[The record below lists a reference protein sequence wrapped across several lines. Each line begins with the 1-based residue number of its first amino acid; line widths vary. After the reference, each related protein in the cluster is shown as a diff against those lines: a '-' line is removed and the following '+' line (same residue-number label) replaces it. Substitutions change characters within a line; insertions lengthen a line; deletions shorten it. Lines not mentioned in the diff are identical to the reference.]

1 MNKYKLEIAVQ
12 AFLKEVEDKLP
23 GWLKDDKF
31 EKHEVLNE
39 LEEHLWDK
47 AEDLAGGE
55 DINESHIH
63 QAITSMGDPERIGK
77 EYKKRGTPHVYIT
90 KEWWELYKKVLLIA
104 TFALIG
110 INVIVFFAQLISVP
124 FWENFGSA
132 ISGMWSSILP
142 ILGIITLI
150 FVALSMEGF
159 LPKDF
164 ANEFEKARMN
174 KSAGWKLK

>member
-1 MNKYKLEIAVQ
+1 MNENKYKLEITVQ

-55 DINESHIH
+55 DINEGHIH
-63 QAITSMGDPERIGK
+63 QAITSMGNPERIGK

-90 KEWWELYKKVLLIA
+90 KEWWELSKVLLDFHFFPLIA
-104 TFALIG
+104 
-110 INVIVFFAQLISVP
+110 INVMVAFRPTDICALLGKLWFGNVRHVEFHSSYFGNYHFNLRSLEYGRVFA
-124 FWENFGSA
+124 
-132 ISGMWSSILP
+132 
-142 ILGIITLI
+142 
-150 FVALSMEGF
+150 
-159 LPKDF
+159 
-164 ANEFEKARMN
+164 
-174 KSAGWKLK
+174 